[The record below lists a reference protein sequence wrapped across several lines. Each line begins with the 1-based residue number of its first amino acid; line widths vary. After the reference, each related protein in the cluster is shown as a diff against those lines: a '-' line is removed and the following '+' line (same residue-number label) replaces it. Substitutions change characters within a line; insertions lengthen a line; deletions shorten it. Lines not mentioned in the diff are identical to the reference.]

1 MQSFTPTSGGGWDA
15 KVGTAS
21 TYHVAPGGALTYAT
35 DDNLSVAL
43 TSTGTLTI
51 STSANPS
58 YTTVAAA
65 TSVTVGNDASNTQ
78 ITGSGVTSES
88 FSTGASSLTDSGLTT
103 AGTVLALS
111 LIHI

>member
-1 MQSFTPTSGGGWDA
+1 MSLQSFTPTSGGGWDA

-51 STSANPS
+51 SFPRIP

-65 TSVTVGNDASNTQ
+65 TGDRW
-78 ITGSGVTSES
+78 E
-88 FSTGASSLTDSGLTT
+88 
-103 AGTVLALS
+103 
-111 LIHI
+111 